1 MSEPLSTIPDAE
13 LVTRI
18 IEGTPDS
25 EDGRAA
31 FAELYD
37 RHRLPELHFALRL
50 TQDPTRAEDAV
61 AEAFAKIWRA
71 WGNGAGPRESFKSYL
86 MTAVRSEAHRS
97 SATTKATTAVD
108 PEVLAV
114 LAGSGPKDVASEV
127 SERDQLARA
136 FRTLPASWQQAITMI
151 DIDGTS
157 TAAAAAALGLSA
169 NAFNSL
175 LHRARE
181 GLRTAYLQEH
191 VEPAQPACA
200 EYSSELARYVRN
212 HLGLKRGKSVESH
225 LRHCIYCRRQ
235 SLALSRLNTTLGA
248 WLTPAVLAGALIESG
263 QFPALPT
270 LAEAVAGAA
279 GGSAGEPVAGTVVE
293 PVSAGEPAAAVEP
306 VSAVEPV
313 GASGSGVS
321 SGSVLATAV
330 KIAAAVLIATA
341 AVAAGTLAL
350 TRGGEVP
357 EATSTPSPAPTA
369 TAQSDD
375 AEGSSSPNQGAPPSA
390 NQPDAFAPQSPA
402 EVPAEPAQQVRPPSP
417 QRPHPVPRENPE
429 AARPADPPAAPN
441 PPVPAPSP
449 DPTEEPSPAPT
460 PTEEPAPTPSPTE
473 EPSPTPTEEPSPT
486 PTPTDEPTPTPTP
499 TEEPTPD
506 PTPTDGGERCHDVG
520 WGWHCHR
527 PG

>member
-1 MSEPLSTIPDAE
+1 MSDPLSTIPDAE

-37 RHRLPELHFALRL
+37 RHRLPALHFALRL

-157 TAAAAAALGLSA
+157 TAAAAAALGLTA

-263 QFPALPT
+263 QFPAVPT
-270 LAEAVAGAA
+270 LAEAAAGAA
-279 GGSAGEPVAGTVVE
+279 GGSAGEPVAGTV
-293 PVSAGEPAAAVEP
+293 GEPA
-306 VSAVEPV
+306 
-313 GASGSGVS
+313 GASGSGLS
-321 SGSVLATAV
+321 SGSGLATVV

-390 NQPDAFAPQSPA
+390 NQGAPPSANQGAPPSANQPDAFAPQSPA
-402 EVPAEPAQQVRPPSP
+402 EVPAEPAQRVRPPSP

-429 AARPADPPAAPN
+429 AARPADPPAAPAPS

-460 PTEEPAPTPSPTE
+460 PTEEPAPTPTE
-473 EPSPTPTEEPSPT
+473 EPSPTPTEEPS

-506 PTPTDGGERCHDVG
+506 PSPTDGGERCHDVG
-520 WGWHCHR
+520 WGWHCHPPR
-527 PG
+527 